1 MKILKNIR
9 QKHILKLQINVI
21 QMKDE
26 ERCQGDIWLII
37 TGLINE
43 VSLECFSLHGRSLA
57 GPQFTWCAPGGWA
70 QG

>member
-1 MKILKNIR
+1 MKILKNTR

-43 VSLECFSLHGRSLA
+43 VSLECL
-57 GPQFTWCAPGGWA
+57 FTTWL
-70 QG
+70 